1 MRITRFRCWLGATLL
16 YGYLF
21 YDQSAGINFLLFNVA
36 LLAALFALHPTLRQ
50 QRAAVTVAVGCLL
63 TALNVVWHP
72 TWPAVLMNL
81 ISLLGL
87 AGLSAHPESSLLVA
101 WINSGYSLVASF
113 WKHTLGRLISRPELV
128 TTDSNGKSTPPAAAG
143 ITAGKVVSQFVPL
156 LVVALFFLL
165 YTQASPAFSALFDQL
180 SLDFISGWWVIFTLF
195 GAYLLLTVFYPT
207 AIRPL
212 VRIDLATADELT
224 RQRRTHPYGFNPV
237 GLRYEYRSAWWLF
250 MMLNGL
256 LFVFNAVDIY
266 YLITARLPEGVTHA
280 DFVHQGVN
288 TLIASV
294 VLAIAVVMYF
304 FRGNLNFFQKGAH
317 LRTAAYLWIVQNAV
331 LIGATASKNFS
342 YIGEYGLTH
351 KRIGVYLYLL
361 LTLIGLITTYIKVRE
376 VKTNWF
382 LLRRN
387 AWLFYTMLVLFSSV
401 DWSRAITRYNL
412 AHLSSAEV
420 DVEYLIYLSDT
431 NLDLLE
437 RAQRERTLPDRQ
449 TRNIQ
454 ERITYFIKQ
463 EDREGWL
470 SWNYAEHLVYQRLRR
485 QDQSS
490 DAR

>member
-1 MRITRFRCWLGATLL
+1 MRITRFKCWLGATLL
-16 YGYLF
+16 YSYLF

-36 LLAALFALHPTLRQ
+36 LLATLFALDPTLRQ
-50 QRAAVTVAVGCLL
+50 RRTVMTMATGCLL

-72 TWPAVLMNL
+72 TWPAILMNL

-113 WKHTLGRLISRPELV
+113 WKHTLGRMISRPEPV
-128 TTDSNGKSTPPAAAG
+128 PGDSKGKPTPPAVAG
-143 ITAGKVVSQFVPL
+143 LTAGKIVSQLVPV

-180 SLDFISGWWVIFTLF
+180 SLNFISGWWVIFTLF
-195 GAYLLLTVFYPT
+195 GGYLLLTIFYPT
-207 AIRPL
+207 VIHPL
-212 VRIDLATADELT
+212 VRIDLATANELT
-224 RQRRTHPYGFNPV
+224 RQRRTHSYGFSPV

-250 MMLNGL
+250 VMLNGL

-266 YLITARLPEGVTHA
+266 YLVTARLPEGVTHA
-280 DFVHQGVN
+280 EFVHQGIN

-304 FRGNLNFFQKGAH
+304 FRGNLNFLRKGAH

-331 LIGATASKNFS
+331 LIGATASKNAS

-361 LTLIGLITTYIKVRE
+361 LTLIGLITTYLKVRE
-376 VKTNWF
+376 IKTNWF
-382 LLRRN
+382 LLRCN
-387 AWLFYTMLVLFSSV
+387 AWLFYVVLVLFSSV
-401 DWSRAITRYNL
+401 DWSRSITRYNL
-412 AHLSSAEV
+412 ARLSSAEV
-420 DVEYLIYLSDT
+420 DVEYLIYLSET

-437 RAQRERTLPDRQ
+437 LALRERALPDHQ
-449 TRNIQ
+449 ARNIQ
-454 ERITYFIKQ
+454 EQITYFIEQ
-463 EDREGWL
+463 ENREGWL
-470 SWNYAEHLVYQRLRR
+470 SWNYAEHLVYRRLHHRDR
-485 QDQSS
+485 PS